1 MLSAYQMST
10 PVEEIIDSSMG
21 RHESLSQQNGIR
33 LGSSPQVRSGK
44 LLGNLQPTPTSP
56 VNRPTL
62 CFTTLGLYCT

>member
-33 LGSSPQVRSGK
+33 LGHSPEVRSGK
-44 LLGNLQPTPTSP
+44 LLGNLRLTATELTMRKL
-56 VNRPTL
+56 V
-62 CFTTLGLYCT
+62 YCGNYRS